1 MLAESIDYK
10 LPEKEKKS
18 EYVES
23 KFDEIAQRYDL
34 FNDLITFG
42 MHRYWKKF
50 VAKKTGLAPG
60 ENCLDLCT
68 GTGDIG
74 RAVLKSH
81 PEAKVKALDFSS
93 EMLELAHQQQGEN
106 AHGLNYIRGDAMAPP
121 FPKEYFEAV
130 TVGYGLRN
138 VADLSACIK
147 NILSLLKPSGVLV
160 CLDVGKVNIPVIAQL
175 NRFYFFKIVPLIGKW
190 LMPGQEMFDYLP
202 HSSINYPDQK
212 KLKKILL
219 EEGFQKVD
227 VYDFVFG
234 ASTIHVAQ
242 KPASS

>member
-50 VAKKTGLAPG
+50 VARKTGLAPG
-60 ENCLDLCT
+60 GNCLDLCT

-74 RAVLKSH
+74 RAVLNFQ
-81 PEAKVKALDFSS
+81 PETNVTALDFSS
-93 EMLELAHQQQGEN
+93 EMLELAHQQQSEH
-106 AHGLNYIRGDAMAPP
+106 AYGLNYIRGDAMAPP
-121 FPKEYFEAV
+121 FQKEYFEAV

-138 VADLSACIK
+138 VADLNGCIK

-219 EEGFQKVD
+219 KEGFQKVD

>member
-1 MLAESIDYK
+1 M
-10 LPEKEKKS
+10 
-18 EYVES
+18 
-23 KFDEIAQRYDL
+23 
-34 FNDLITFG
+34 
-42 MHRYWKKF
+42 
-50 VAKKTGLAPG
+50 
-60 ENCLDLCT
+60 
-68 GTGDIG
+68 
-74 RAVLKSH
+74 
-81 PEAKVKALDFSS
+81 
-93 EMLELAHQQQGEN
+93 
-106 AHGLNYIRGDAMAPP
+106 
-121 FPKEYFEAV
+121 

-138 VADLSACIK
+138 VADLSACIR

-160 CLDVGKVNIPVIAQL
+160 CLDVGKVDIPVIAQL

-242 KPASS
+242 KPAGS

>member
-1 MLAESIDYK
+1 M
-10 LPEKEKKS
+10 
-18 EYVES
+18 
-23 KFDEIAQRYDL
+23 
-34 FNDLITFG
+34 
-42 MHRYWKKF
+42 
-50 VAKKTGLAPG
+50 
-60 ENCLDLCT
+60 
-68 GTGDIG
+68 
-74 RAVLKSH
+74 
-81 PEAKVKALDFSS
+81 
-93 EMLELAHQQQGEN
+93 
-106 AHGLNYIRGDAMAPP
+106 
-121 FPKEYFEAV
+121 
-130 TVGYGLRN
+130 
-138 VADLSACIK
+138 
-147 NILSLLKPSGVLV
+147 
-160 CLDVGKVNIPVIAQL
+160 CLDVGKVNIPVIPQL